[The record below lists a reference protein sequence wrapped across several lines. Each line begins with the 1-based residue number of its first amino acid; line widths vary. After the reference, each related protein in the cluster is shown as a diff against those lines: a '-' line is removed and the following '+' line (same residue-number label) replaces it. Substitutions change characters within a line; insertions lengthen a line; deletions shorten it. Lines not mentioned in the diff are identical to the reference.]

1 MIGHKWSYLLL
12 EESWA
17 VFPEEEWSSPVLV
30 TKLFASSSQLFRFP
44 FAKKYLCYQHLLH
57 TKKGCDGRLEGWTV
71 QTAAPAPGGQRPGA
85 QRDLVWELVE
95 SHPRSQQHAR
105 TVSTSDRL
113 WAILSWAPALP
124 DCFLTVQTWAEQ
136 LPGSSQEENFLHLT
150 WSWMCW
156 NVFRSSLSPSG
167 VVRTG
172 NTPGYFGSENAPLC
186 RLEFFLVILLAPFL
200 VSRKSCRF
208 PGAP

>member
-1 MIGHKWSYLLL
+1 M
-12 EESWA
+12 
-17 VFPEEEWSSPVLV
+17 LV

-57 TKKGCDGRLEGWTV
+57 TKKGCDGRLEGCIVV
-71 QTAAPAPGGQRPGA
+71 QTAAPAPRGQRLGA
-85 QRDLVWELVE
+85 QWDLVWELVE

-113 WAILSWAPALP
+113 WTILSWAPALP

-167 VVRTG
+167 VVWTE
-172 NTPGYFGSENAPLC
+172 NTPGLPPVWECSFVSAGILSGYLACSFPCFKETLKISWC
-186 RLEFFLVILLAPFL
+186 TLVLGLTVL
-200 VSRKSCRF
+200 VVSF
-208 PGAP
+208 